1 MDMDDVMGT
10 SLEVEGPEATGEMKP
25 KSFVR
30 QGATAVQLTAEAAI
44 GGKGCRSGSFVCTT

>member
-10 SLEVEGPEATGEMKP
+10 SLEGEGPEATGEMKP